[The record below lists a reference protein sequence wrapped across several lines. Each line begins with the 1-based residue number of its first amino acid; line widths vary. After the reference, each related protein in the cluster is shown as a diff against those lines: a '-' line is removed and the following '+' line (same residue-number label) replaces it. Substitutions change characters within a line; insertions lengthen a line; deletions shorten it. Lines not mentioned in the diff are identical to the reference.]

1 MIHIIKT
8 RRVWLGIS
16 LVSFVLALAALL
28 LWGLKFGVDFT
39 GGSILEVQYSA
50 SAPTNE
56 VIHEALRPLN
66 LGEIEVR
73 RAGET
78 NVILRFKDV
87 DQPTHQRILDTLKSS
102 GEFTEKSFDS
112 IGPVIGQDL
121 RNKSMWAIVVALI
134 LILVYLS
141 FVFRK
146 VSHSVSSWKYG
157 AVAIIGLVHDIV
169 LVAGVFAVLGH
180 FAHVEVTASFIAAFL
195 TILGFSV
202 HNTIVVFDRSRENLL
217 KRGGS
222 FEETIEYSVNQTL
235 GRSINTSLTVL
246 LVMAAVYFFGGESIR
261 NFTLVLILGV
271 LFGTY
276 SSIFV
281 ASPLL
286 VVWHNMSKRNKSI
299 KK

>member
-8 RRVWLGIS
+8 RRIWLILS
-16 LVSFVLALAALL
+16 SVLFVVAVAALCT
-28 LWGLKFGVDFT
+28 WGLKFGVDFT
-39 GGSILEVQYSA
+39 GGSIMEISYSNT
-50 SAPTNE
+50 APTNE
-56 VIHEALRPLN
+56 TIHEKLSSLE
-66 LGEIEVR
+66 LGEIEAR
-73 RAGET
+73 RSGEQ
-78 NVILRFKDV
+78 NVILRFKNV
-87 DQPTHQRILDTLKSS
+87 DQTTHQKILEALKPT

-112 IGPVIGQDL
+112 IGPVIGKDL
-121 RNKSMWAIVVALI
+121 RNKSLWAIVIALALI
-134 LILVYLS
+134 LAYLS

-146 VSHSVSSWKYG
+146 VSHSVASWKYG
-157 AVAIIGLVHDIV
+157 AVAIVGLLHDIV
-169 LVAGVFAVLGH
+169 LVAGVFAVLGK
-180 FAHVEVTASFIAAFL
+180 FAGVEVTASFIAAFL

-217 KRGGS
+217 KRGGN
-222 FEETIEYSVNQTL
+222 FEEVVEYSVNQTL

-246 LVMAAVYFFGGESIR
+246 LVMTAVYFFGGESIR

-286 VVWHNMSKRNKSI
+286 VVWHNITKGRRAH